1 MGATSALA
9 ALVAAALTAGS
20 AEQPEE
26 RGAAAQ
32 PCFAGETPVLTE
44 GGLVPIAA
52 VEVGALV
59 WAQDAATGTW
69 GWHRIARKLVRVYS
83 GALVTLRAGD
93 DTVVATANHP
103 LCVER
108 GDGLQQRAVPG
119 GGPGDEPV
127 PCGAAGRWVEA
138 GELVSGDALATTW
151 VPVTVT
157 PERVVARRMVVFDLE
172 VRDARGYTVGGAGL
186 LARGE
191 PVAVAA
197 QSDRPW

>member
-20 AEQPEE
+20 AEPSDEH
-26 RGAAAQ
+26 GAAVR
-32 PCFAGETPVLTE
+32 PCFAGETPVLTDA
-44 GGLVPIAA
+44 GLVPIAA
-52 VEVGALV
+52 VEVGALI
-59 WAQDAATGTW
+59 WAQDVAAGTW
-69 GWHRIARKLVRVYS
+69 GWHRVARKLVRVYS

-93 DTVVATANHP
+93 DTVVATANHR

-108 GDGLQQRAVPG
+108 GDGLEQRAAPAPG
-119 GGPGDEPV
+119 EDPLR
-127 PCGAAGRWVEA
+127 CGAAGRWVEA

-172 VRDARGYTVGGAGL
+172 VRDARGYTVGGSGL

-191 PVAVAA
+191 PVAAA
-197 QSDRPW
+197 APMDRSW